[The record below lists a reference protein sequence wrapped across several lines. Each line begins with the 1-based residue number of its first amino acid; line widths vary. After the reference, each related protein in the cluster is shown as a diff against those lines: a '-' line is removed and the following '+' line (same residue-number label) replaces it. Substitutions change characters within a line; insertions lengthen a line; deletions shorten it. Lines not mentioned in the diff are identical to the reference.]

1 MGETGNTAKVPPRRA
16 FWKGLK
22 AEYKKIIW
30 PDKATLQKQTA
41 AVISGAVALGL
52 IIAALDTAI
61 VFLLH
66 YII

>member
-1 MGETGNTAKVPPRRA
+1 MGETGNTAKAPKKS

-52 IIAALDTAI
+52 THTRDRVRLCQKRIGM
-61 VFLLH
+61 
-66 YII
+66 